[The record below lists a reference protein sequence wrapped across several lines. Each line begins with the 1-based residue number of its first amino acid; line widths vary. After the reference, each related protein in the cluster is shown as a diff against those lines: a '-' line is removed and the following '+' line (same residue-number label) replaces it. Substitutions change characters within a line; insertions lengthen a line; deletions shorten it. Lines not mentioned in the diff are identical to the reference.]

1 MLKILI
7 VDDNQGW
14 RNFNKSSIEAIF
26 GDEAEITLAE
36 SARDGYDK
44 VMFAGKEKFD
54 LIISDLQ
61 MESDFAPVIAGEW
74 FVRQVLTFPRY
85 KTSEILLVSAMYNI
99 EMISDMLGVDCL
111 SKRLLISGS
120 ELPLQL
126 KLEEMGYKIPQN
138 GKG

>member
-54 LIISDLQ
+54 LI
-61 MESDFAPVIAGEW
+61 
-74 FVRQVLTFPRY
+74 FPIC
-85 KTSEILLVSAMYNI
+85 KWKATLHL
-99 EMISDMLGVDCL
+99 
-111 SKRLLISGS
+111 
-120 ELPLQL
+120 
-126 KLEEMGYKIPQN
+126 
-138 GKG
+138 